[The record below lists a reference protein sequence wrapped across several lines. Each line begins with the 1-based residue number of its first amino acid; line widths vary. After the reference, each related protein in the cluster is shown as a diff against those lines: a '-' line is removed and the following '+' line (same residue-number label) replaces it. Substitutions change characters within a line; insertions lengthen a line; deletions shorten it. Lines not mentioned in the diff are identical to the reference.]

1 MCFNVIQKLPILAA
15 LACIR
20 PKAEV
25 LGYDLSLWQI
35 QVRQDSGQPGCRI
48 DLKWEFQL
56 NH

>member
-1 MCFNVIQKLPILAA
+1 MCFNVNQKLPILAA